1 MPVHG
6 SGKLTPQGVFALR
19 NAGRVSPRLD
29 LQERAQ
35 LGKIEAHYRLPVNHS
50 DGGGEEAQLLQFLEG
65 LAICND
71 VAVYKFDFAL
81 RKELFHLAAKH
92 SARLA
97 INHDTLA
104 HRIPLKVS

>member
-1 MPVHG
+1 
-6 SGKLTPQGVFALR
+6 
-19 NAGRVSPRLD
+19 
-29 LQERAQ
+29 
-35 LGKIEAHYRLPVNHS
+35 
-50 DGGGEEAQLLQFLEG
+50 
-65 LAICND
+65 
-71 VAVYKFDFAL
+71 L